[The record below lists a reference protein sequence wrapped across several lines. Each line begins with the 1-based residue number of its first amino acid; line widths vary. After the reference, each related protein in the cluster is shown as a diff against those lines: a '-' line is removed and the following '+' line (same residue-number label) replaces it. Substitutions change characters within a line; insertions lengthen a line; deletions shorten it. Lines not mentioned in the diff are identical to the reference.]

1 MGGVCGHLGAARVRR
16 RPRGEQGYSVV
27 EAVITVP
34 VMLGLTMLVVQYA
47 LLWHGRHVA
56 EAAAQDGLR
65 AARGFGATAAIGER
79 EAADYLGQ
87 VAPRLLLQPTVQ
99 VERTATVVTV
109 RVRAGVLSVVPGGGF
124 TVEESA
130 VGPVERFVGSRP

>member
-1 MGGVCGHLGAARVRR
+1 MGCFRTCPRR
-16 RPRGEQGYSVV
+16 AGGDRGYSIV
-27 EAVITVP
+27 EAVITLP

-65 AARGFGATAAIGER
+65 AARAFGATAAMGER
-79 EAADYLGQ
+79 DATDYLRE

-99 VERTATVVTV
+99 AQRTATVATV
-109 RVRAGVLSVVPGGGF
+109 RVQARVLSVIPFGGF
-124 TVEESA
+124 DIEESVA
-130 VGPVERFVGSRP
+130 GPVERFVGPRG

>member
-1 MGGVCGHLGAARVRR
+1 MGALRGHLATAWVRR
-16 RPRGEQGYSVV
+16 RTRGERGYSVV
-27 EAVITVP
+27 EAVFTVP

-65 AARGFGATAAIGER
+65 AARGFGATAVMGER
-79 EAADYLGQ
+79 DATDYLAQ

-99 VERTATVVTV
+99 VDRTATVVTV
-109 RVRAGVLSVVPGGGF
+109 RVRARVLSVIPGGGF
-124 TVEESA
+124 AVEESA
-130 VGPVERFVGSRP
+130 AGPVERFVGSGP